1 MATKKS
7 AQSYL
12 RQQFGKKS
20 ANTILNKVDRLAKKG
35 ASASTIEKLL
45 ERELEAHIQA
55 NILPA
60 LNRGVRSGV
69 KAVVPGAVRAVRAVR
84 STVPPASMPKAGAQ
98 RKVSK

>member
-20 ANTILNKVDRLAKKG
+20 ANTILNKLDRLGKKG
-35 ASASTIEKLL
+35 ASVSKVEKVLA
-45 ERELEAHIQA
+45 RELEAHIQA

-69 KAVVPGAVRAVRAVR
+69 KEAVPAAVRAVR
-84 STVPPASMPKAGAQ
+84 STVPPASIPKAGAQ
-98 RKVSK
+98 RKGSK

>member
-12 RQQFGKKS
+12 RQQFGNKS
-20 ANTILNKVDRLAKKG
+20 ANTILNKLDRLAKKG
-35 ASASTIEKLL
+35 ASASAVEKVLV
-45 ERELEAHIQA
+45 RELEAHIQA
-55 NILPA
+55 SILPA

-69 KAVVPGAVRAVRAVR
+69 KEAVPAAVRAVR

-98 RKVSK
+98 RKGPK